1 MQHLSYFHPGETS
14 LKLQLPEE
22 LYIRMLQLLQHIKK
36 EIDTYQPGNVH
47 MLRALLYEALMLL
60 DRCYQKT
67 LSAIGNETL
76 TGSKENNRPYIERFI
91 KLVEENLKEQHSV
104 QFYADCLCITPNY
117 LNELVH
123 SVLYTSAK
131 QYIRNK
137 VMNEARKLLAYTDI
151 PVSEIALSLHFSTVS
166 YFIRS
171 FRQHTGKTPF
181 NYRRE
186 QQP

>member
-22 LYIRMLQLLQHIKK
+22 LLYPYAPTFTAYQK

-76 TGSKENNRPYIERFI
+76 TGSKENN
-91 KLVEENLKEQHSV
+91 K
-104 QFYADCLCITPNY
+104 
-117 LNELVH
+117 
-123 SVLYTSAK
+123 
-131 QYIRNK
+131 
-137 VMNEARKLLAYTDI
+137 
-151 PVSEIALSLHFSTVS
+151 SLHRAVYKTGG
-166 YFIRS
+166 RELERAA
-171 FRQHTGKTPF
+171 FRAILCRLPLHYSQLS
-181 NYRRE
+181 E
-186 QQP
+186 

>member
-76 TGSKENNRPYIERFI
+76 TGSKENNSPYIERFI
-91 KLVEENLKEQHSV
+91 KLVEENLKRAA
-104 QFYADCLCITPNY
+104 FRAILCRLPLHY
-117 LNELVH
+117 SQL
-123 SVLYTSAK
+123 
-131 QYIRNK
+131 
-137 VMNEARKLLAYTDI
+137 
-151 PVSEIALSLHFSTVS
+151 SE
-166 YFIRS
+166 
-171 FRQHTGKTPF
+171 
-181 NYRRE
+181 
-186 QQP
+186 